1 MFLYVSKLTLL
12 FLQSF
17 FWPFIETRIIG
28 KFLMIRP
35 FLFFFGRE
43 DKFCIVPIKPLHLS
57 LLRFL
62 TIILRKFN
70 DLERFMPHILFT
82 LFWSSVLVH
91 PTSTGLGWPHSGTH
105 PIKCR
110 FSPKNGSPKN
120 FILYSDFSQKSPAYI
135 FQIILIILKN
145 MRKE

>member
-1 MFLYVSKLTLL
+1 MCFYTFQNWLYY
-12 FLQSF
+12 FCRGSF

-28 KFLMIRP
+28 KLLLIKP
-35 FLFFFGRE
+35 FLFFFSRE

-70 DLERFMPHILFT
+70 DLERFMLPHILFT
-82 LFWSSVLVH
+82 LFLSSVLVH

-110 FSPKNGSPKN
+110 FLPKNGSQKIFFIYLHYEKKN
-120 FILYSDFSQKSPAYI
+120 TKLMSFGI
-135 FQIILIILKN
+135 N
-145 MRKE
+145 

>member
-1 MFLYVSKLTLL
+1 MQLELL
-12 FLQSF
+12 IQTQTKCVFIRFKTDFTIFAGDHF

-28 KFLMIRP
+28 NFLLIRQ
-35 FLFFFGRE
+35 FLFFYGRE

-70 DLERFMPHILFT
+70 DLERFMLPHILFT

-110 FSPKNGSPKN
+110 FSPKNGSQKTF
-120 FILYSDFSQKSPAYI
+120 FIYLLVTFW
-135 FQIILIILKN
+135 
-145 MRKE
+145 